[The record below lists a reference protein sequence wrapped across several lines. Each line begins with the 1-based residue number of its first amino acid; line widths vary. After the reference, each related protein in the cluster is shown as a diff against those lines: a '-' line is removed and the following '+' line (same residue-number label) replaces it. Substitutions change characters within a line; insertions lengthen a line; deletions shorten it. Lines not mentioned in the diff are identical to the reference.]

1 MQAKLTITFDHLSE
15 SDFLAKSGT
24 IVSAVTTNINFPEPW
39 LPQIASLTVFTTAY
53 KDYETAYHSA
63 LNKDIAKVALRQ
75 ARRLSLTNMLKQ
87 LAGYFELVAQGSIAK
102 LQTTGFDLRRDQ
114 THTGGDEP
122 LPAPADFHISRG
134 VLSGT
139 LDVSIAHLDGAG
151 SYEVQLAEL
160 DPLIEANWQHILS
173 STSVRHIQLTNLILQ
188 KTYWVRVRGIGS
200 NGAGVWTD
208 PLHIV
213 VL

>member
-1 MQAKLTITFDHLSE
+1 MQAKLTITFDHLNE

-53 KDYETAYHSA
+53 KDYETAYHGA
-63 LNKDIAKVALRQ
+63 LSKDVAKVALRQ

-102 LQTTGFDLRRDQ
+102 LQTTGFDLRRE
-114 THTGGDEP
+114 THTGGVEP
-122 LPAPADFHISRG
+122 LPAPADFQVIS
-134 VLSGT
+134 V
-139 LDVSIAHLDGAG
+139 AHLDGAG

-160 DPLIEANWQHILS
+160 DPLIEANWKHILS
-173 STSVRHIQLTNLILQ
+173 STSARHIQLSNLVQ
-188 KTYWVRVRGIGS
+188 KNSYWVRVRGIGS

-213 VL
+213 AL